1 MTPARHPAVF
11 LDRDGTLIED
21 TGYPLRLEQI
31 RILGG
36 TVRGLD
42 RLAGAGYKLVVITN
56 QSAVARGLL
65 TEAELTRFHEALDA
79 QLNMLGVHVD
89 AYYACPHHPDP
100 AKAVRQDLAVD
111 CECRKPRPG
120 MILRAAEDL
129 GLDLGASWVVG
140 DSWRDVGAGRAAGVR
155 TIKLPAPPGLE
166 RARPPEVDPP
176 DAEAANLDAA
186 ADVILGVAAP
196 PERRPAAPLP
206 AWEPPAEPPAH
217 QDVPPVPHPEAAEEP
232 PAEEPPPAEWTE
244 EGLAEGGL
252 ADEERLEEEP
262 AEEPPPE
269 EEVLEHLEEE
279 ELEDLEEEMLEERA
293 PQEPPEEKAPVPI
306 LLPPPEEPAEAADR
320 GEPQRAASAAAPPGP
335 QAPPPPPRS
344 ADDGLLREVLTEL
357 RRSARARQAPSLS
370 LLRLLAYVLQA
381 AALFS
386 AIGMP
391 LVIDWTMPGQDK
403 MLYLQI
409 AILLQL
415 MVVTLL
421 VVERKS

>member
-21 TGYPLRLEQI
+21 TGYPLRPEQI

-56 QSAVARGLL
+56 QSAIARGLL

-79 QLNMLGVHVD
+79 QLNLLGVHVD

-140 DSWRDVGAGRAAGVR
+140 DSWRDVGAGQAAGVR

-166 RARPPEVDPP
+166 RARPPEVEPP

-186 ADVILGVAAP
+186 ADVIVGVAAP
-196 PERRPAAPLP
+196 PELRPAAPLP
-206 AWEPPAEPPAH
+206 AWEPPTEPPPH
-217 QDVPPVPHPEAAEEP
+217 QDRPPAPRPEAAEELPAEEP
-232 PAEEPPPAEWTE
+232 PAEEPPAEEWAE
-244 EGLAEGGL
+244 EGLAEEGL
-252 ADEERLEEEP
+252 AREERPDEEP

-269 EEVLEHLEEE
+269 EEV
-279 ELEDLEEEMLEERA
+279 LEDLEEEMLEERA

-306 LLPPPEEPAEAADR
+306 LLPPPEEPAEAEDR
-320 GEPQRAASAAAPPGP
+320 GKPQQAAPAAAPPVP

-344 ADDGLLREVLTEL
+344 ADDSLLREVLTEL

-370 LLRLLAYVLQA
+370 LVRLLAYVLQA

>member
-1 MTPARHPAVF
+1 VF

-21 TGYPLRLEQI
+21 TGYPLRPEQI

-206 AWEPPAEPPAH
+206 AWEPPAAPPAH
-217 QDVPPVPHPEAAEEP
+217 EDVPPVPHPEAEEELPAEEP
-232 PAEEPPPAEWTE
+232 PATEAPTEEWAEEGWPEEERIREEPP
-244 EGLAEGGL
+244 
-252 ADEERLEEEP
+252 EEEP
-262 AEEPPPE
+262 AEQPPPE
-269 EEVLEHLEEE
+269 EEVLGDLEEE
-279 ELEDLEEEMLEERA
+279 VLEHLEEEMLEERA
-293 PQEPPEEKAPVPI
+293 PQEPPEETAPVPI

-320 GEPQRAASAAAPPGP
+320 GEPQEAAPAAAPPGP